1 MIGDGRRIIATA
13 ISMLSL
19 AGLLSLPHAGLFAQ
33 ERAVLLRSG
42 AVIDGAGEV
51 LEGASILV
59 RNGRIAEVGS
69 VSAPEGA
76 VVYDLSGF
84 TILPGLIDTH
94 VHIGNHFNAATGR
107 IPDDDTEESP
117 AEIALYGAENAY
129 RTLMSGFTTVQS
141 MGAPSDIPLRNAI
154 DRGILPGARVLTS
167 IRWIRDGTP
176 EELRQQVRD
185 VASQGADLIK
195 LFASGSLRIGAPPTM
210 SQEQLDAACD
220 EARRLG
226 LRTAVHAHGPV
237 SATRASN
244 AGCTVI
250 EHGAFLDRETLE
262 TLAENGTY
270 FDPNIYLVSVNYLD
284 NQDKFIGVGNYTEE
298 GFRRTRES
306 IPVKLEMFE
315 TALRVPNLKILLG
328 TDAVAGAHGRQAIE
342 LVYRVQE
349 AGQDPMEAI
358 MSTTSL
364 AAESLEMDD
373 RIGTIAQGME
383 ADIIA
388 VEGNPLDDITALHR
402 VVFVMKG
409 GKIYKIP
416 STDPAS
422 ATMN

>member
-1 MIGDGRRIIATA
+1 MKTRRVFATA
-13 ISMLSL
+13 MGALCVAAAL
-19 AGLLSLPHAGLFAQ
+19 AIQATGLAAQDRPVLIRAGT
-33 ERAVLLRSG
+33 
-42 AVIDGAGEV
+42 VIVGTGEV
-51 LEGASILV
+51 MDDVSILV
-59 RNGRIAEVGS
+59 RDGRIVEVGS

-76 VVYDLSGF
+76 TTYDLSGY
-84 TILPGLIDTH
+84 TVLPGLIDTH

-107 IPDDDTEESP
+107 IPGPDTEESP

-129 RTLMSGFTTVQS
+129 LTLKSGFTTVQS

-154 DRGILPGARVLTS
+154 DRGIIPGARILTS

-185 VASQGADLIK
+185 VASEGADLIK

-226 LRTAVHAHGPV
+226 LRSAVHAHGPV

-306 IPVKLEMFE
+306 IPVKLEMFK
-315 TALRVPNLKILLG
+315 TALQVPNLKVLLG

-358 MSTTSL
+358 ISATSL
-364 AAESLEMDD
+364 AAESLNMED
-373 RIGTIAQGME
+373 RIGAIAPGME
-383 ADIIA
+383 ADIVA
-388 VEGNPLDDITALHR
+388 LAGNPLEDIEALHR
-402 VVFVMKG
+402 VIFVMKG
-409 GKIYKIP
+409 GEVYKDVP
-416 STDPAS
+416 TDAAA